1 MNTVICPICGKEYKQ
16 LIAQHIFKHGL
27 TIEEFKLKFPDFYL
41 GSPGIESTRKEKMVL
56 QYEKDNIRCKHCNKL
71 ITSPNR
77 KHRIFCSTL
86 CKATYYSFNKE
97 LVQTK
102 GKHFKKI
109 CCACNKEYKA
119 FRDNSKFCS
128 NKCQQEYINVQK
140 IKEWKDAT
148 EQGKPFPYRKW
159 IRHYLFKKYDN
170 KCCKCGWSKI
180 NPFTGN
186 VPLELEHI
194 DGNSNNN
201 KEENLELLCPCCH
214 ALTSTYKG
222 ANRGNGRF
230 SRRQRYQEGKSY

>member
-16 LIAQHIFKHGL
+16 LIAQHIFNHGL
-27 TIEEFKLKFPDFYL
+27 TIEEFKLKFPESYL
-41 GSPGIESTRKEKMVL
+41 GSPGAEAIRKEKMVL
-56 QYEKDNIRCKHCNKL
+56 QFEKENIRCKYCNKL
-71 ITSPNR
+71 ITTPDR
-77 KHRIFCSTL
+77 KRKVFC
-86 CKATYYSFNKE
+86 NKE
-97 LVQTK
+97 CKTNYFNIHRVPKNLK
-102 GKHFKKI
+102 GKHFEKI
-109 CCACNKEYKA
+109 CCVCNKEYKA
-119 FRDNSKFCS
+119 FKIGSKYCSGKCHKEHIS
-128 NKCQQEYINVQK
+128 NKR

-148 EQGKPFPYRKW
+148 SRGENVPYKRWMRK
-159 IRHYLFKKYDN
+159 YLFEKYDS
-170 KCCKCGWSKI
+170 KCCKCGWNKV

-230 SRRQRYQEGKSY
+230 SRRKRYQEGKSY